1 MTLYKILNEDG
12 TPYWGGK
19 GKWHLP
25 KCGKPGKWMPP
36 IKDISLC
43 EHGYHVLKPEMLLYW
58 LGPVIFEVEVHGAE
72 IWQDDKGVVEQARL
86 VRKLSAWNEQTARLL
101 ACDYAEAV
109 VHLAKD
115 QCSVN
120 AIRVARRFAFGLAN
134 REELNA
140 VWDATWKDTVAD
152 VAKCMAR
159 TAARVAAAK
168 LAAATA
174 VEVQTASELNIGDYS
189 RGNEMM
195 LYKILNEFMRRT
207 AIGGLFVIAL
217 VIVVGVM
224 FGACAIVVG
233 AMFSAIYGTLY
244 VLSHGFAWEKW
255 LVGVFWFSVVS
266 YVAWAI
272 SAEEEIEYYS
282 PSLRL
287 WK

>member
-109 VHLAKD
+109 VHLAK
-115 QCSVN
+115 
-120 AIRVARRFAFGLAN
+120 

-174 VEVQTASELNIGDYS
+174 VEVQTASELNI
-189 RGNEMM
+189 
-195 LYKILNEFMRRT
+195 
-207 AIGGLFVIAL
+207 
-217 VIVVGVM
+217 
-224 FGACAIVVG
+224 
-233 AMFSAIYGTLY
+233 
-244 VLSHGFAWEKW
+244 
-255 LVGVFWFSVVS
+255 
-266 YVAWAI
+266 
-272 SAEEEIEYYS
+272 
-282 PSLRL
+282 
-287 WK
+287 

>member
-109 VHLAKD
+109 QDVLTG
-115 QCSVN
+115 S
-120 AIRVARRFAFGLAN
+120 F
-134 REELNA
+134 ELIKRA
-140 VWDATWKDTVAD
+140 PI
-152 VAKCMAR
+152 
-159 TAARVAAAK
+159 
-168 LAAATA
+168 
-174 VEVQTASELNIGDYS
+174 VE
-189 RGNEMM
+189 
-195 LYKILNEFMRRT
+195 
-207 AIGGLFVIAL
+207 
-217 VIVVGVM
+217 
-224 FGACAIVVG
+224 
-233 AMFSAIYGTLY
+233 SAIAAWRQITLTEAEQQ
-244 VLSHGFAWEKW
+244 SFAEQALTLRYPEGSPITAEKALRVRRYDDNGSDLW
-255 LVGVFWFSVVS
+255 HVFNRVQEAVVRGGDRYYNNGRRNKTREVRGIDQNINLNRS
-266 YVAWAI
+266 LWSLAEQVAI
-272 SAEEEIEYYS
+272 S
-282 PSLRL
+282 
-287 WK
+287 KM

>member
-174 VEVQTASELNIGDYS
+174 VEVQTASELNIINWNETFETI
-189 RGNEMM
+189 RG
-195 LYKILNEFMRRT
+195 
-207 AIGGLFVIAL
+207 
-217 VIVVGVM
+217 
-224 FGACAIVVG
+224 
-233 AMFSAIYGTLY
+233 GT
-244 VLSHGFAWEKW
+244 K
-255 LVGVFWFSVVS
+255 
-266 YVAWAI
+266 
-272 SAEEEIEYYS
+272 
-282 PSLRL
+282 
-287 WK
+287 

>member
-1 MTLYKILNEDG
+1 
-12 TPYWGGK
+12 
-19 GKWHLP
+19 
-25 KCGKPGKWMPP
+25 
-36 IKDISLC
+36 
-43 EHGYHVLKPEMLLYW
+43 
-58 LGPVIFEVEVHGAE
+58 
-72 IWQDDKGVVEQARL
+72 
-86 VRKLSAWNEQTARLL
+86 
-101 ACDYAEAV
+101 
-109 VHLAKD
+109 
-115 QCSVN
+115 
-120 AIRVARRFAFGLAN
+120 
-134 REELNA
+134 
-140 VWDATWKDTVAD
+140 
-152 VAKCMAR
+152 
-159 TAARVAAAK
+159 
-168 LAAATA
+168 
-174 VEVQTASELNIGDYS
+174 
-189 RGNEMM
+189 MM